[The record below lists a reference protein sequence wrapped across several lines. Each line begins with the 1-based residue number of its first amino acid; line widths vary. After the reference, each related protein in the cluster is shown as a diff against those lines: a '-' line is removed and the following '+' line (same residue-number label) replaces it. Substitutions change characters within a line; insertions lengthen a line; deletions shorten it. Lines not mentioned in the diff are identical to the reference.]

1 MEIEQVKES
10 QYDELF
16 EMMLIYSSEYLQSA
30 ITKLGIS
37 VEQFKELFK
46 TIGTIYVIY
55 VDKDLAG
62 FFWIE
67 RREEVLHIHALIIK
81 SEFQGRGLGKKILQL
96 IQDQYS
102 SGAKILEL
110 GVHLSNHRAINLY
123 QNSGF
128 VKVKEFDDIGFIV
141 MQKRLHG

>member
-16 EMMLIYSSEYLQSA
+16 EMMLTYSSEYLQGA

-67 RREEVLHIHALIIK
+67 RREEVLHIHALIIRA
-81 SEFQGRGLGKKILQL
+81 SFRVEGLARRF
-96 IQDQYS
+96 YS
-102 SGAKILEL
+102 
-110 GVHLSNHRAINLY
+110 
-123 QNSGF
+123 
-128 VKVKEFDDIGFIV
+128 
-141 MQKRLHG
+141 